1 MTEEASADDIQV
13 HDFLKKKK
21 KIHKE
26 HNETHESYESVQ
38 NEELSCTSPLLL
50 EDQAAQ
56 TGEGRKKKKKHKS
69 KGEKQQPS
77 LGDSCVELEHEISD
91 ETAVDTSKK
100 KKKRKKHKCRDSTDQ
115 QSDVTSGTVN
125 QHLTDCCQEINADY
139 VCVKQSAKK
148 KRKEKLSEG
157 EEVYELSTSETCD
170 RNDDGRLK
178 KKKKK
183 KKRERSTED
192 MQEDTAVTIEQSLL
206 SPKKKKKRKD
216 KGLPLPAEEV
226 DVAMPQQCHEDG
238 DCDSSP
244 VCKDSLDVP
253 ANFSKL
259 SKAADQSH
267 RKTSVPAKKED
278 TAVTVDESLLSTPKK
293 KKKRKKKDRVLLLST
308 EEVDVA
314 TPQQCHED
322 GDCDAFPATREDSP
336 DVPANFSKLNKAA
349 DRSHRKALVCAKKE
363 DTALTT
369 DQSPLSSPKKK
380 KKRKKKDRVL
390 VLSTEEVDVAT
401 PQQCHEDGDCD
412 VFLTVREESPDVP
425 ANFSKL
431 NKAADRSH
439 RRTLED
445 TAVSVGQSLLSPKK
459 KREKKDRV
467 LPLCTEE
474 VVVAAPQQCRE
485 DDDCDASLVRED
497 SPDVPANFSKLN
509 KAADRSHRKTPE
521 EDTAVSIEQSLLST
535 PKQKRKK
542 KDKVLL
548 LPVEVVD
555 VAMPQRCHEDGHC
568 DSSPVCEDSL
578 DVPANFSKLNRAA
591 DRSHQETLVHA
602 KKEDTAAAVDQ
613 SLLSPKE
620 QKQRED
626 TVLPLP
632 TEEVG
637 AAVPQQCHE
646 DGDCD
651 SSPVHKDSLDVPANF
666 SKSSKA
672 ADRSHRKT
680 PVRAKKVVKSR
691 AFVMEESSS
700 ECDEM
705 TPEPSASNRKKDQNS
720 SFTETVTSEELGPN
734 DEEHVGSRTSSAM
747 DLEAAK
753 QELEE
758 FIPHVRNIAECSI
771 RKMAGK
777 DLARFKQF
785 KEQAEGIPRP
795 WRLVYYRAK
804 KIFDPNNYKG
814 RYTKAEKEELKKYHA
829 LHGNDWKKISKM
841 MSRSSLSVAMKYSQ
855 IKSAVNYGPWSKEEV
870 QKLMHA
876 VEEVIRKRV
885 GMEDANSRSSSETS
899 GTDHLIDQET
909 LYQKLPWTEIETK
922 VGTRHWRQCKQ
933 KWMVILTNK
942 MTKGQ
947 PSYRGTQAIQAK
959 INLIKRLHEMQVED
973 YSDVKWEELTDI
985 IGNVPAGY
993 IQSKFYRLKVT
1004 SVPFWQKKTFSEIID
1019 YLYEKKLPELEETL
1033 GSRKGKCSSSGNS
1046 TTTNQKKAFRLR
1058 DIFDSSEDSD

>member
-1 MTEEASADDIQV
+1 
-13 HDFLKKKK
+13 
-21 KIHKE
+21 
-26 HNETHESYESVQ
+26 
-38 NEELSCTSPLLL
+38 
-50 EDQAAQ
+50 
-56 TGEGRKKKKKHKS
+56 
-69 KGEKQQPS
+69 
-77 LGDSCVELEHEISD
+77 
-91 ETAVDTSKK
+91 
-100 KKKRKKHKCRDSTDQ
+100 
-115 QSDVTSGTVN
+115 
-125 QHLTDCCQEINADY
+125 
-139 VCVKQSAKK
+139 
-148 KRKEKLSEG
+148 
-157 EEVYELSTSETCD
+157 
-170 RNDDGRLK
+170 
-178 KKKKK
+178 
-183 KKRERSTED
+183 
-192 MQEDTAVTIEQSLL
+192 MQEDTAVTIDQSLL

-216 KGLPLPAEEV
+216 KGLPVPAEEV
-226 DVAMPQQCHEDG
+226 DVAAPQQCHEDG

-244 VCKDSLDVP
+244 VREDSPDVP

-259 SKAADQSH
+259 SKAADRSH
-267 RKTSVPAKKED
+267 RKTS
-278 TAVTVDESLLSTPKK
+278 
-293 KKKRKKKDRVLLLST
+293 
-308 EEVDVA
+308 
-314 TPQQCHED
+314 
-322 GDCDAFPATREDSP
+322 
-336 DVPANFSKLNKAA
+336 
-349 DRSHRKALVCAKKE
+349 VCAKKE
-363 DTALTT
+363 DTAL
-369 DQSPLSSPKKK
+369 
-380 KKRKKKDRVL
+380 
-390 VLSTEEVDVAT
+390 
-401 PQQCHEDGDCD
+401 
-412 VFLTVREESPDVP
+412 
-425 ANFSKL
+425 
-431 NKAADRSH
+431 NKAA
-439 RRTLED
+439 
-445 TAVSVGQSLLSPKK
+445 V
-459 KREKKDRV
+459 
-467 LPLCTEE
+467 
-474 VVVAAPQQCRE
+474 
-485 DDDCDASLVRED
+485 
-497 SPDVPANFSKLN
+497 
-509 KAADRSHRKTPE
+509 RSHRKTPE

-535 PKQKRKK
+535 PKQKRKR

-555 VAMPQRCHEDGHC
+555 VAAPQQYHEDGDS
-568 DSSPVCEDSL
+568 DSSPSVREDSP

-591 DRSHQETLVHA
+591 NRSHRKTL
-602 KKEDTAAAVDQ
+602 EDTAVTVDQ

-620 QKQRED
+620 KKKRED

-651 SSPVHKDSLDVPANF
+651 SSPLREDSLDVPANF
-666 SKSSKA
+666 SKPNKA
-672 ADRSHRKT
+672 ADQSHRKT

-700 ECDEM
+700 ESDEM
-705 TPEPSASNRKKDQNS
+705 TPERSASNRKKDQNS
-720 SFTETVTSEELGPN
+720 SFTET
-734 DEEHVGSRTSSAM
+734 
-747 DLEAAK
+747 AAK
-753 QELEE
+753 QELEK

-785 KEQAEGIPRP
+785 KEQGLAVRFGKFSKTENDQIRKNIEEFLSITGIDSAEKLLFTSRYPEEQKNINRLKTKHHFCDKLSEGIPRP

-829 LHGNDWKKISKM
+829 LHGNDWKKISEM

-855 IKSAVNYGPWSKEEV
+855 IKSTVNYGPWSKEEV

-899 GTDHLIDQET
+899 GTDHLIDQEA

-933 KWMVILTNK
+933 KWMVILTHK

-973 YSDVKWEELTDI
+973 YSDVKWKELTDI

-1033 GSRKGKCSSSGNS
+1033 GSRKGKCNSPDNS